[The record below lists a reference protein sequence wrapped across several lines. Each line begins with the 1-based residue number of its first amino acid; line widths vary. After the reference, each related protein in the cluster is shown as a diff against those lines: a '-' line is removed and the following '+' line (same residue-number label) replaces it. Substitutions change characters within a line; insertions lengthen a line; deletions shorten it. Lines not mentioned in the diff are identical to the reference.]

1 LDQRLSQPVD
11 PPRRRSGSVR
21 PFADVRSVAQSLCEG
36 SIDRGLDWLA
46 LTSILRERKIETCLL
61 VHLLSSLLRGRPAR
75 QGRSALRFS
84 RGRGTLRPSTGRSA
98 LCTFGRTERRDT
110 SAQQPTARY
119 GPRAQVT
126 RSDAQLLL
134 HATAAMMSWADSR
147 SSRAGGFP
155 QRHCVC
161 FCSTL
166 VLRPRDRPQREARYV
181 SWMARKT
188 LLNFENLRLQSVVNF
203 C

>member
-1 LDQRLSQPVD
+1 MTTLWVRPSIGECPQHRAEPRQTRRLSASRARMKYAYVGVAGAEDRNLVVCSP
-11 PPRRRSGSVR
+11 
-21 PFADVRSVAQSLCEG
+21 AD
-36 SIDRGLDWLA
+36 
-46 LTSILRERKIETCLL
+46 
-61 VHLLSSLLRGRPAR
+61 LSPGEAPGP

-84 RGRGTLRPSTGRSA
+84 LGGGHTSPFDRTKRA
-98 LCTFGRTERRDT
+98 LHFRTSRETRHIC
-110 SAQQPTARY
+110 PTTYGPHR

-147 SSRAGGFP
+147 SSRAGGYP
-155 QRHCVC
+155 QRHCVR

-188 LLNFENLRLQSVVNF
+188 LLSFENLRLQSVVKI

>member
-1 LDQRLSQPVD
+1 MRQDGGALGPSVHWRMSAASRRACPKAASIGLAGADDGRL
-11 PPRRRSGSVR
+11 RRCLGSGRSN
-21 PFADVRSVAQSLCEG
+21 
-36 SIDRGLDWLA
+36 LA
-46 LTSILRERKIETCLL
+46 CWFTCPD
-61 VHLLSSLLRGRPAR
+61 LSPGCAPGP

-84 RGRGTLRPSTGRSA
+84 LGGGHTSPFNRSKRA
-98 LCTFGRTERRDT
+98 LHFRTSRETRHIC
-110 SAQQPTARY
+110 PTTYGPHR

-134 HATAAMMSWADSR
+134 LATAAMMSWADSR
-147 SSRAGGFP
+147 SSRAGGYP

-181 SWMARKT
+181 SRTA
-188 LLNFENLRLQSVVNF
+188 QSSPEL
-203 C
+203 

>member
-1 LDQRLSQPVD
+1 MSAASRRASAYAALITGSTDLRLRRCFGSGRSKLACSFTRSD
-11 PPRRRSGSVR
+11 LSPRC
-21 PFADVRSVAQSLCEG
+21 A
-36 SIDRGLDWLA
+36 
-46 LTSILRERKIETCLL
+46 
-61 VHLLSSLLRGRPAR
+61 RPAGPLCTSVQPGAGHTSPFDR
-75 QGRSALRFS
+75 TKRALHFRTS
-84 RGRGTLRPSTGRSA
+84 RGTRHI
-98 LCTFGRTERRDT
+98 C
-110 SAQQPTARY
+110 PTTYGPHR

-134 HATAAMMSWADSR
+134 LATAAMMSWADSR

-155 QRHCVC
+155 QRHCVR

-181 SWMARKT
+181 CLTVRKT
-188 LLNFENLRLQSVVNF
+188 LLRSESSRLQSVVNL